1 MVPNHS
7 LTPPIRSR
15 KILFCFIFVSL
26 LLSFFINS
34 SALGSDVTRW
44 GAKISKTKFGETA
57 PPTLKLPEGWRL
69 LEDEKFTGLNPR
81 EYYFTIEADGKNLP
95 APEISVSWP
104 NVSVSTVYGAQWL
117 NPNETGELKLR
128 LHSSKAPT
136 GFTSVLPKS
145 GAVSMGIF
153 HNVEG
158 LQAGKYRGI
167 PYPKNEIQAHLNYLF
182 AAREMMRE
190 MGFTDS
196 EDSVKGTINL
206 YGFETNFP
214 NGHVDFPPHFHIML
228 MWNGWQD
235 NHFCH
240 YILNEKGR
248 IIHNSA
254 QVMENGITIREK
266 TGIQPLGSTMEF
278 PDATGKIRFSV
289 YLREDGT
296 GLEMSVPGM
305 KKQAMIR
312 SENSAASVSCFVR
325 EDSNSPWIFAS
336 ESKVQDDSRAGILR
350 VETKEKDGN
359 LRKEIWHY
367 DPNTGSLK

>member
-1 MVPNHS
+1 
-7 LTPPIRSR
+7 
-15 KILFCFIFVSL
+15 
-26 LLSFFINS
+26 
-34 SALGSDVTRW
+34 
-44 GAKISKTKFGETA
+44 
-57 PPTLKLPEGWRL
+57 
-69 LEDEKFTGLNPR
+69 
-81 EYYFTIEADGKNLP
+81 
-95 APEISVSWP
+95 
-104 NVSVSTVYGAQWL
+104 
-117 NPNETGELKLR
+117 
-128 LHSSKAPT
+128 
-136 GFTSVLPKS
+136 
-145 GAVSMGIF
+145 MGIF

-289 YLREDGT
+289 YLREHLL
-296 GLEMSVPGM
+296 LECIVT
-305 KKQAMIR
+305 
-312 SENSAASVSCFVR
+312 
-325 EDSNSPWIFAS
+325 W
-336 ESKVQDDSRAGILR
+336 
-350 VETKEKDGN
+350 
-359 LRKEIWHY
+359 
-367 DPNTGSLK
+367 